1 MKQERLN
8 IHYETLYEIID
19 NRYKGLTPD
28 SIKNKLI
35 NSDVDFEIETPK
47 SNSSKTLEEKKTEY
61 IRSEVGRALNVL
73 TKNAKS
79 IQELED
85 YDDTF
90 YFSDDVDDKQREDY
104 KFYPNSL
111 IIGEAK
117 ILNNNKVSSRN
128 GTYRLNHNIK
138 FSITDREDLRISAKY
153 LYMLFTVEKEHD
165 VNDSMV
171 LYVTQ
176 AKKIITDEKDFTK
189 LIDTFVQLNMH
200 EIYMP
205 NKQYTLDILLTLISL
220 GTNINIDIK
229 NEKST
234 FSLRNIVMNELIFD
248 IDKFQIVCDGMSLT
262 INDMKDI
269 KLIESASE
277 NSISDNISQLQ
288 NSLVNY
294 PNEIQD
300 YFKKKI
306 ENFKTVNQIFSQE
319 Y

>member
-1 MKQERLN
+1 
-8 IHYETLYEIID
+8 
-19 NRYKGLTPD
+19 
-28 SIKNKLI
+28 
-35 NSDVDFEIETPK
+35 
-47 SNSSKTLEEKKTEY
+47 
-61 IRSEVGRALNVL
+61 
-73 TKNAKS
+73 
-79 IQELED
+79 
-85 YDDTF
+85 
-90 YFSDDVDDKQREDY
+90 
-104 KFYPNSL
+104 
-111 IIGEAK
+111 
-117 ILNNNKVSSRN
+117 
-128 GTYRLNHNIK
+128 
-138 FSITDREDLRISAKY
+138 
-153 LYMLFTVEKEHD
+153 
-165 VNDSMV
+165 
-171 LYVTQ
+171 
-176 AKKIITDEKDFTK
+176 
-189 LIDTFVQLNMH
+189 MH
-200 EIYMP
+200 EIYLP

-220 GTNINIDIK
+220 GANINIDIK